1 MGTCICRL
9 QLSRWESKS
18 ACESLSVGAN
28 LPIEGMALVAKVI
41 VNDAGA
47 AGNRGPV
54 PGSVPRRCSSKR
66 TPSQV
71 KAALLVPRS
80 GAEDSHAWE

>member
-1 MGTCICRL
+1 M
-9 QLSRWESKS
+9 
-18 ACESLSVGAN
+18 AN
-28 LPIEGMALVAKVI
+28 LPTECMALVAKVI

-47 AGNRGPV
+47 AGNGGPV
-54 PGSVPRRCSSKR
+54 PGSVPRRCGSER

-71 KAALLVPRS
+71 KATVLVAHS